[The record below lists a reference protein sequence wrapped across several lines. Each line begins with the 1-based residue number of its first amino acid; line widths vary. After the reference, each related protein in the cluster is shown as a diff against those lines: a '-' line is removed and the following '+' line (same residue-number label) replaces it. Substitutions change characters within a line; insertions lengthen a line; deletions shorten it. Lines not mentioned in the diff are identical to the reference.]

1 MPSLMLRD
9 VPADLVRAVRA
20 YARQHGLSLPLA
32 AMALL
37 RRGLSAADYDD
48 MAARIDARPR

>member
-20 YARQHGLSLPLA
+20 YARQHGLSLPRA
-32 AMALL
+32 AVRLLL
-37 RRGLSAADYDD
+37 RGLEAES
-48 MAARIDARPR
+48 